1 MIKIAYSNRYVLDLP
16 EDHKFPMIKYELIK
30 EQLLY
35 EGTITQDNLF
45 DPGLIDEEIVL
56 LTHDHDYIERIKSQ
70 SLTKHEIRRIG
81 FPMTDKL
88 YKRSLSSS
96 CGTLFAVKNAL
107 KSGIGFNTAGGT
119 HHAFRAK
126 GEGFCILNDIAISS
140 NWLLGQNLATKILV
154 VDLDVH
160 QGNGTASIFQNEPR
174 VFTFSMHGADNYP
187 LKKEVS
193 DLDIGLKAY
202 IEDDVY
208 LGYLKYNLPKLI
220 ESVKP
225 DFIFYQAGVD
235 IIKSDALGKINVSR
249 EGCKQRD
256 EIVLETCFNNEIPVA
271 VSMGGGYSP
280 RVADIVDA
288 HCNTYKLAF
297 QIFN

>member
-1 MIKIAYSNRYVLDLP
+1 MIKIAYSDRFVLDLP
-16 EDHKFPMIKYELIK
+16 EEHKFPMIKYELIK

-35 EGTITQDNLF
+35 EGTITEDNLF
-45 DPGLIDEEIVL
+45 DPGLIDEEIVR
-56 LTHDHDYIERIKSQ
+56 LTHDATYLQRVKSQ
-70 SLTKHEIRRIG
+70 ALTKHEIRRIG
-81 FPMTDKL
+81 FPMTEKL

-96 CGTLFAVKNAL
+96 CGTLYAVKNAL
-107 KSGIGFNTAGGT
+107 RYGIGFNTAGGT
-119 HHAFRAK
+119 HHAFKAK

-140 NWLLGQNLATKILV
+140 NWLLNTNEVQKILV

-160 QGNGTASIFQNEPR
+160 QGNGTASIFENNSK

-187 LKKEVS
+187 LKKEKS

-202 IEDDVY
+202 TEDETY
-208 LGYLKYNLPKLI
+208 LGYLKHHLPRLI
-220 ESVKP
+220 ESEKP

-235 IIKSDALGKINVSR
+235 IIESDALGKLNVSR
-249 EGCKQRD
+249 QGCKQRD
-256 EIVLETCFNNEIPVA
+256 EIVLEACYNNGIPVA

-288 HCNTYKLAF
+288 HCNTYRSAF
-297 QIFN
+297 QIYD